1 MLFLRNCD
9 QSTVFLWMDGVEEEE
24 IDDVQM
30 KMEDRKLLFLDNLTR
45 LLGQGIQLSND
56 LYYY

>member
-1 MLFLRNCD
+1 MIKVLF
-9 QSTVFLWMDGVEEEE
+9 FLWMDGVEEEEEE

>member
-1 MLFLRNCD
+1 
-9 QSTVFLWMDGVEEEE
+9 MDGDEEEE

>member
-1 MLFLRNCD
+1 
-9 QSTVFLWMDGVEEEE
+9 MDGVEEEEEE

-30 KMEDRKLLFLDNLTR
+30 KEDRKLLFLDNLTR